1 MSWLI
6 GLKDFTGVKESF
18 LIKNTK
24 NKQMKYKNLKTTL
37 SLALICGA
45 MQLDAQTI
53 KVEDAANLLKAKQGS
68 VVLLN
73 DFFAVKPADIKYEK
87 MVLPG
92 PQFIISDDP
101 EYIRVPEAIALQ
113 ENVQPGSV
121 RLYVYN
127 VNGVKEPVKID
138 RKITAVIKN
147 TGKKKMHIRML
158 KYSSQ
163 KPSANYFQIGKQGL
177 ADYFAS
183 NGSDEI
189 RVVEPGA
196 AIAIDEKL
204 ERNVVK
210 YDELTHGF
218 YDFVIDQP
226 GQISIIQTD
235 LKTSGPVALNRIKT
249 VIPTG
254 HKNAGRGLFGVSNYK
269 ITAVDVLDTKNGAA
283 EFIVADGVKD
293 PWVKGIE
300 GTSGKESTLAGNYG
314 VIYDMELKWKSTD
327 GKGLALVTW
336 NSRSADNQWCN
347 GMAATMIVSKGKFKE
362 GIIQLP
368 NDRLVTKAAP
378 EAILVQVFPP
388 AKNGEEQ
395 TIKLTYS
402 PPGASCLP
410 TPLVFIPVDM
420 DKLK

>member
-1 MSWLI
+1 
-6 GLKDFTGVKESF
+6 
-18 LIKNTK
+18 
-24 NKQMKYKNLKTTL
+24 MKYKNLKITVG
-37 SLALICGA
+37 LALICSSV
-45 MQLDAQTI
+45 QLNAQNI
-53 KVEDAANLLKAKQGS
+53 KNVDAANLLKAKQGN
-68 VVLLN
+68 VVLME
-73 DFFAVKPADIKYEK
+73 DFFAIKPADIKYNK
-87 MVLPG
+87 VVLPG

-101 EYIRVPEAIALQ
+101 EYIRIPEAIALQ
-113 ENVQPGSV
+113 EAVQPGAV

-147 TGKKKMHIRML
+147 TGKQKMHIRML
-158 KYSSQ
+158 KYASQ
-163 KPSANYFQIGKQGL
+163 KPSTNYFQIGKQGL

-183 NGSDEI
+183 SGNEQV

-218 YDFVIDQP
+218 YEFVIDQP
-226 GQISIIQTD
+226 GEISIIQTD
-235 LKTSGPVALNRIKT
+235 LNTPGPVALKRIKT
-249 VIPTG
+249 VVPTG

-269 ITAVDVLDTKNGAA
+269 VNVTDVLDTKNGVA
-283 EFIVADGVKD
+283 EIIVADGKKD
-293 PWVKGIE
+293 PWVVGVE
-300 GTSGKESTLAGNYG
+300 GTSGKESILAGNYG
-314 VIYDMELKWKSTD
+314 VMYEVEMKWKSTD

-347 GMAATMIVSKGKFKE
+347 GMAATMVVSKGKFKE

-378 EAILVQVFPP
+378 EAILIQVFPP

-395 TIKLTYS
+395 TIKFTYS

-420 DKLK
+420 NAVK

>member
-1 MSWLI
+1 
-6 GLKDFTGVKESF
+6 
-18 LIKNTK
+18 
-24 NKQMKYKNLKTTL
+24 MKHKNLKITL
-37 SLALICGA
+37 GLALICGT
-45 MQLDAQTI
+45 MQLNAQTI
-53 KVEDAANLLKAKQGS
+53 KTDDAVSLLKAKQGN
-68 VVLLN
+68 VVLLK
-73 DFFAVKPADIKYEK
+73 DFFTIKPADIKYNK
-87 MVLPG
+87 VVLPG

-101 EYIRVPEAIALQ
+101 EYIRLPEAIALK
-113 ENVQPGSV
+113 ESVQPGSV

-147 TGKKKMHIRML
+147 TGKQKMHIRML

-163 KPSANYFQIGKQGL
+163 KPSGNYFQIGKQGL

-183 NGSDEI
+183 NGSEQI

-196 AIAIDEKL
+196 AIAIDEQL

-226 GQISIIQTD
+226 GEISIIQTD
-235 LKTSGPVALNRIKT
+235 LKTSGPEALKRIKT
-249 VIPTG
+249 IIPTG

-269 ITAVDVLDTKNGAA
+269 VTAVDVLDTKNGAA
-283 EFIVADGVKD
+283 EIVVADGEKD
-293 PWVKGIE
+293 PWVLGVE

-314 VIYDMELKWKSTD
+314 VIYNMELKWKSTD

-336 NSRSADNQWCN
+336 NSRSGDNQWCN
-347 GMAATMIVSKGKFKE
+347 GMAATMVVSKGKFNE

-368 NDRLVTKAAP
+368 NDRLATKGAP
-378 EAILVQVFPP
+378 EAILIQVFPP

-395 TIKLTYS
+395 VIKFTYS

-420 DKLK
+420 NLVK

>member
-1 MSWLI
+1 MLFNI
-6 GLKDFTGVKESF
+6 NTQ
-18 LIKNTK
+18 IKY
-24 NKQMKYKNLKTTL
+24 MEYKNLKMAL
-37 SLALICGA
+37 GLALVCST
-45 MQLDAQTI
+45 MQLTAQT
-53 KVEDAANLLKAKQGS
+53 VNRVDSESLLKAKQGN
-68 VVLLN
+68 VVLMK
-73 DFFAVKPADIKYEK
+73 DFFAVKPADIKYNK
-87 MVLPG
+87 VVLPG

-101 EYIRVPEAIALQ
+101 EYIRIPEAIALK
-113 ENVQPGSV
+113 EAVEPGTV

-147 TGKKKMHIRML
+147 TGKQKMHIRML

-163 KPSANYFQIGKQGL
+163 KPSANYFLIGKQGL

-183 NGSDEI
+183 KGSEEI
-189 RVVEPGA
+189 RVVAPGE
-196 AIAIDEKL
+196 AIAVDEQL
-204 ERNVVK
+204 EKNVVK

-218 YDFVIDQP
+218 YEFVIDQP
-226 GQISIIQTD
+226 GEISVIQTD
-235 LKTSGPVALNRIKT
+235 LKTPGPVALKRIKT

-269 ITAVDVLDTKNGAA
+269 VTAVDVLDTKNGVS
-283 EFIVADGVKD
+283 EIIVADGVKD
-293 PWVKGIE
+293 PWVLGVE

-314 VIYDMELKWKSTD
+314 VMYNIELKWKSTD

-347 GMAATMIVSKGKFKE
+347 GMAATMVVSKGKFNE

-378 EAILVQVFPP
+378 EAIVVQVFPP

-420 DKLK
+420 NTLK